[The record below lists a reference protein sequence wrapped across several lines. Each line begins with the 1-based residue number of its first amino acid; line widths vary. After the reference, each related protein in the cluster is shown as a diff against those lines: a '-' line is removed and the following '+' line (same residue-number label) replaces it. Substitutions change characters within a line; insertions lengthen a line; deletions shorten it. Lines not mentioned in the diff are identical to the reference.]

1 MQLFEQHIH
10 LIIKPCLVL
19 VRGLFPHKAVAV
31 RLSLYFCAVHKKVGK
46 IYLSILAKILDQLIK
61 QMLRHIA
68 LQPMLYELPK
78 SIMVRRRLT
87 A

>member
-1 MQLFEQHIH
+1 
-10 LIIKPCLVL
+10 
-19 VRGLFPHKAVAV
+19 
-31 RLSLYFCAVHKKVGK
+31 LSLYFRAVYKKVGK